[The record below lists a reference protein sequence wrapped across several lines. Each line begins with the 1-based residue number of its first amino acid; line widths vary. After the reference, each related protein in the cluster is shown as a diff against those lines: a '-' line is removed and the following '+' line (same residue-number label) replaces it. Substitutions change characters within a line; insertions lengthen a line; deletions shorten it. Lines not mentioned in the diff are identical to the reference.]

1 MLPVDV
7 GVEWFSE
14 AMYSVRRR
22 KGTAMW
28 LWDREGVV
36 AVSGVLRRALSRG
49 CKSPFSGSVYRPTI
63 SGT

>member
-1 MLPVDV
+1 MLSNFCCATSTDGRLVPRNIFPEEV

-28 LWDREGVV
+28 L
-36 AVSGVLRRALSRG
+36 
-49 CKSPFSGSVYRPTI
+49 
-63 SGT
+63 